1 MSCTTLRWLE
11 PSSCPSRPLT
21 TDLLLT
27 TPTHILTAHCSLLT
41 THHSRVHRVTHGQQ
55 SLVGQHSKAHRA
67 VELARF
73 VTAAA
78 EARTHS
84 QHIAQLGACRL
95 EHEHAVVITV
105 RQEKETRMLAQALR
119 ACEPFRLGG
128 GGGGD
133 GMHGAAA
140 PALLRMLQQLA
151 RVETNT
157 PDTSASASAS
167 ASTAPA
173 PVAPAAP
180 AASASEAEP
189 KTKGA
194 TAEGV
199 RAKRQLQQ
207 LDENVPVAPSSKQ
220 LKPAEQAAQAESTSN
235 YGAGG
240 LPLDAKAVGKSVR
253 AALRGHPEL
262 QTSTLKQLR
271 VHLET
276 KLGDLTEWK
285 GEIKKVT
292 QAFMQAKAQAEA

>member
-1 MSCTTLRWLE
+1 MRWHK
-11 PSSCPSRPLT
+11 
-21 TDLLLT
+21 D
-27 TPTHILTAHCSLLT
+27 TAER
-41 THHSRVHRVTHGQQ
+41 RVQPDAERRQLGLQ
-55 SLVGQHSKAHRA
+55 A
-67 VELARF
+67 VEGKGPVVRRRKVLLAP
-73 VTAAA
+73 
-78 EARTHS
+78 
-84 QHIAQLGACRL
+84 
-95 EHEHAVVITV
+95 HAPPRESTPSPS
-105 RQEKETRMLAQALR
+105 LAPVSA
-119 ACEPFRLGG
+119 
-128 GGGGD
+128 
-133 GMHGAAA
+133 
-140 PALLRMLQQLA
+140 
-151 RVETNT
+151 
-157 PDTSASASAS
+157 SASASAS